1 MNVTSE
7 FTDQA
12 ADPTSNSSLV
22 TLPSPDVEIEMLGVV
37 GRRMFGVDIVSV
49 LAAVLEDVNLGFT
62 CKRLTTI
69 FVAAVFVSK
78 AEVHMHSLRFVI
90 LHDASD
96 NM

>member
-1 MNVTSE
+1 MNATSE

-22 TLPSPDVEIEMLGVV
+22 TLPSPDVEIEMLGVA
-37 GRRMFGVDIVSV
+37 GRRMFGVDIASV
-49 LAAVLEDVNLGFT
+49 LPAVLEDVNLGFT

-69 FVAAVFVSK
+69 FVAVFVSK